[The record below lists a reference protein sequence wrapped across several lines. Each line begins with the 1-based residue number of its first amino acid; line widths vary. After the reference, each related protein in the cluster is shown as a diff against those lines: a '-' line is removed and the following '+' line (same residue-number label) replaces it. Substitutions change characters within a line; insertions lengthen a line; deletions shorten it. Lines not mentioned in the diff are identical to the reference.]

1 ALKQHTHYHYSDAH
15 ASLNG
20 SLTEITLPDGVTQ
33 QLAYDSERRVVVATD
48 GEGHTTR
55 YTYGAFDLLTQV
67 TRPDGTTLHFG
78 YDRLTR
84 LQSVTASTGETYR
97 YERDAAG
104 QIIRETDF
112 TGRTL
117 E

>member
-1 ALKQHTHYHYSDAH
+1 
-15 ASLNG
+15 
-20 SLTEITLPDGVTQ
+20 
-33 QLAYDSERRVVVATD
+33 
-48 GEGHTTR
+48 
-55 YTYGAFDLLTQV
+55 FDLLNQV
-67 TRPDGTTLHFG
+67 TRQDGTTLRFG

-84 LQSVTASTGETYR
+84 LRTVTASTGEIYH

-117 E
+117 EYQYDKLGRRVLTQYPDGQQLR